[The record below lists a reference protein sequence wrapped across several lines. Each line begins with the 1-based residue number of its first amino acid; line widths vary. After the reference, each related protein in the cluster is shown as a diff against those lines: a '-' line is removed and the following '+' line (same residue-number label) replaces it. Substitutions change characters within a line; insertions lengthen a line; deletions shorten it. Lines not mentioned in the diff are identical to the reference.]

1 MMDLVAFEN
10 DPAFVIDALRQGEF
24 DHLETVSEAAEADL
38 FRHLIGRQILKRLA
52 EAYPTP
58 RTKEEVPV
66 WLYLAS
72 EISLKLHGAAS
83 YHAYPHVLRSGGLV
97 TALGPE
103 VARKAVHP
111 ETGDVSL
118 ACTGFNE
125 KHTFDRQTPCDPDF
139 LRKFARDTEVTRL
152 HQWFNREVPRTLR
165 SLKLFDSE
173 GLFIGDGSYLFVPDN
188 ENYAGSD
195 KLLFDEHNHP
205 VNPKEVDL
213 KDQRYQWRRC
223 YKLVSLIHINR
234 ELNLFLTVAAR
245 VVGGR
250 SHECPILYELVDEF
264 VKAVH
269 HGWMKIL
276 ILDRGFID
284 GPQIGRLKTDYGID
298 TVIPLKTNMDA
309 YHDVMGLTRLKD
321 FGWEPYQP
329 PVARLRG
336 QKGSR
341 RVGSSTPQAA
351 GDREAGTETATD
363 LGGAQGTATTAPA
376 SLGPN
381 FPGYRAGCS
390 ELERLSSAAD
400 RGGEPRNRLLWK
412 N

>member
-125 KHTFDRQTPCDPDF
+125 KHTSTGRLLAIRTSCASSPRHRSHPLAPVVQPRGATHAAVP
-139 LRKFARDTEVTRL
+139 EVVRFRRPVHRRWVL
-152 HQWFNREVPRTLR
+152 
-165 SLKLFDSE
+165 
-173 GLFIGDGSYLFVPDN
+173 LFVPDN

-336 QKGSR
+336 QKDPV
-341 RVGSSTPQAA
+341 RVGSLTPQAA